1 MWKERYK
8 TLETSIQAKVE
19 ALERWVLC
27 VHIDYSSLLIYTLYS
42 ILYILLTSDFC

>member
-27 VHIDYSSLLIYTLYS
+27 VHIDYASLYSS
-42 ILYILLTSDFC
+42 ILYTLFY